1 MLGNLNF
8 STTSKQLRAFCALEP
23 YPDRPAASGNPCL
36 VTRLAEPPAQAPAQS
51 AIAQCVS
58 WPLAEQRAAVQCW
71 APGGSAIL
79 CCGHGLLCCASVWL
93 DDWGQRGT
101 LVMNGSEVDCHAAEG
116 KVWLGFQPL
125 QPVPCDVPDWCKYF
139 FAAEPI
145 AAATAGVDNAYLILE
160 WPKGFNLASL
170 ATPQA
175 SLSQYTQ
182 RALIATCA
190 ADPATAT
197 YAETIQYRYFAPQHG
212 VAEDTATG
220 SAMRVLASYWQQR
233 GQGQTLTA
241 YQCSAAGGL
250 LFSRIAEAKV
260 WVGGW
265 TVPMAKE
272 SKNFE

>member
-8 STTSKQLRAFCALEP
+8 PATSRQLRAFCALESH
-23 YPDRPAASGNPCL
+23 PDSPSASGNPCL
-36 VTRLAEPPAQAPAQS
+36 VALLAEPPAHAPAQS

-58 WPLAEQRAAVQCW
+58 WPLAERRAAVQCW
-71 APGGSAIL
+71 APGGSSIL
-79 CCGHGLLCCASVWL
+79 CCGHGLLCCASVWF
-93 DDWGQRGT
+93 DYWGQDGT
-101 LVMNGSEVDCHAAEG
+101 LVMNVSEVACHLAEG

-125 QPVPCDVPDWCKYF
+125 APVACDVPDWCKYF
-139 FAAEPI
+139 FDVEPI
-145 AAATAGVDNAYLILE
+145 AAATVGVDNAYLILE
-160 WPKGFNLASL
+160 WTKDFNLASL
-170 ATPQA
+170 STPLA

-197 YAETIQYRYFAPQHG
+197 YAETIRYRYFAPQHG

-265 TVPMAKE
+265 TAPMAKE
-272 SKNFE
+272 SKSFE